1 MKRFILSIIIA
12 ITVIPIGNSASNVR
26 NADVPVISTML
37 EQRDGTRIKL
47 SFLALHWNAEMI
59 NNMKTSK
66 EMRDYYNA
74 NILPKMGILDTNI
87 RLKFGPRYQI
97 EPGQYYLGLRMSEP
111 IEAGK
116 EPGWWLLISNEQ
128 MTLIDI
134 PLNIIIAEHDTPHL
148 CFMFSPGI
156 TDRDFMFNMMYGNLM
171 ASIRWTISGI
181 PSMTMPSTSKENAA
195 WKLPKPGQ
203 ESVSPENILK
213 NNAQL
218 TPQAIVPTPTPVKS
232 KAKAGSGSLRYLKDK
247 QDKKD

>member
-1 MKRFILSIIIA
+1 MKRFILSIILVL
-12 ITVIPIGNSASNVR
+12 TVMPMVDSASNVR

-47 SFLALHWNAEMI
+47 SFLTLHWDAEMI

-74 NILPKMGILDTNI
+74 NILPKMGILETNI
-87 RLKFGPRYQI
+87 RIKYGPRYQI
-97 EPGQYYLGLRMSEP
+97 EPGQYYLGLRMSESL
-111 IEAGK
+111 EAGK

-171 ASIRWTISGI
+171 ASVRWTISGI
-181 PSMTMPSTSKENAA
+181 PSMTMPSESKENAA

-213 NNAQL
+213 NNAKL
-218 TPQAIVPTPTPVKS
+218 KPQAIVPTPTPAKS

-247 QDKKD
+247 SDKEN